1 MDFYIP
7 TYDECLEI
15 IDNNPKM
22 YFYERKYNI
31 DSYRLSIFGYR
42 HAQHNNF
49 MLPIIHKDYINAL
62 ELKGLS
68 YVFNDDGSVYN
79 HYLMLN
85 KFWELNQ
92 YEHCTYELFKD
103 KEIKN
108 ITTKEDGFLIT
119 FIMLPSGDIISQ
131 TKKGYD
137 LLQNIISNNYIA
149 KTPYFKFIRECLLK
163 DIQPIFEL
171 VGEKQYVDYKN
182 KDLILT
188 KIRCNKTGKYLD
200 VNDFDTTGIS
210 VVKECKSQYTLDD
223 LLELKETVIGT
234 EGWIVHFEDDT
245 LLKIKTD
252 WWINEKK
259 KKHDGILD
267 RN

>member
-7 TYDECLEI
+7 TYEECLEI
-15 IDNNPKM
+15 VDKNPQM

-31 DSYRLSIFGYR
+31 DNYKLSIFGYR
-42 HAQHNNF
+42 YAHYNNF
-49 MLPIIHKDYINAL
+49 ILPIISNDEINAL
-62 ELKGLS
+62 ELKGMS
-68 YVFNDDGSVYN
+68 YVFNDDGTVFN
-79 HYLMLN
+79 HYLMLH

-137 LLQNIISNNYIA
+137 LYPNILANEYLAKSNY
-149 KTPYFKFIRECLLK
+149 YFFIKECLSQN
-163 DIQPIFEL
+163 IQPIFEL
-171 VGEKQYVDYKN
+171 VGEKSLVKYRKP
-182 KDLILT
+182 DLILT
-188 KIRCNKTGKYLD
+188 KLRCNKTGKYLD
-200 VNDFDTTGIS
+200 IKDYKTYDVS
-210 VVKECKSQYTLDD
+210 VVKEYKNDYSLDD
-223 LLELKETVIGT
+223 LLKLKKNVKKI

-245 LLKIKTD
+245 ILKVKTD
-252 WWINEKK
+252 WWINKKNKK
-259 KKHDGILD
+259 K
-267 RN
+267 